1 MISSFDAKGSNFMG
15 SVRQSHQRSGRDSF
29 SSPVAVSHHRVAQK
43 KTSVASKLIFVLG
56 GARSGKSSFALQQGK
71 SKSPRAFVA
80 TGEPFDQ
87 EMAGRI
93 RKHQQSRG
101 RGWVTIEIPTRIS
114 EWLAEQ
120 GAGYPSIV
128 VDCLTLWLNN
138 LLRDKV
144 RPSQVPTQ
152 VKAFLRSARACPGQI
167 VVVSNE
173 LGLGLVPGDPIS
185 RSFRD
190 VTGRMNQLVAAEA
203 DEVYFLVSGLPLR
216 LK

>member
-1 MISSFDAKGSNFMG
+1 MH
-15 SVRQSHQRSGRDSF
+15 SVRPSHQRSVRDSF
-29 SSPVAVSHHRVAQK
+29 SLPVTVPGPRVAQK
-43 KTSVASKLIFVLG
+43 KTHVSSKLIFVLG
-56 GARSGKSSFALQQGK
+56 GARSGKSTFALQQGK
-71 SKSPRAFVA
+71 SQSPRAFVA

-93 RKHQQSRG
+93 QKHQRSRG
-101 RGWVTIEIPTRIS
+101 RGWATIEIPTRIS
-114 EWLAEQ
+114 EWLAEE
-120 GAGYPSIV
+120 GSGYSSIV

-144 RPSQVPTQ
+144 RPSQVPTH
-152 VKAFLRSARACPGQI
+152 VRAFLRSARACPGQV

-173 LGLGLVPGDPIS
+173 LGLGLVPGDAIS

-190 VTGRMNQLVAAEA
+190 VAGRMNQLVAAEA
-203 DEVYFLVSGLPLR
+203 DEVYLLVSGLPLR

>member
-1 MISSFDAKGSNFMG
+1 MG
-15 SVRQSHQRSGRDSF
+15 SIRQSHLRPFREGLSPLSKNSGLH
-29 SSPVAVSHHRVAQK
+29 ATK
-43 KTSVASKLIFVLG
+43 KNATDASNLIFVLG
-56 GARSGKSSFALQQGK
+56 GARSGKSTFALQQGK
-71 SKSPRAFVA
+71 AKSPRAFVA

-93 RKHQQSRG
+93 QKHQRSRG
-101 RGWVTIEIPTRIS
+101 RGWATIEISTRIS
-114 EWLAEQ
+114 EWLAEE
-120 GAGYPSIV
+120 GSSYPSIV

-144 RPSQVPTQ
+144 RPSQVPTH
-152 VKAFLRSARACPGQI
+152 VRAFLRSARACRGQV

-173 LGLGLVPGDPIS
+173 LGLGLVPGDAIS

-190 VTGRMNQLVAAEA
+190 VAGRMNQLVAAEA

>member
-1 MISSFDAKGSNFMG
+1 MR
-15 SVRQSHQRSGRDSF
+15 SVRQSHQRSGGDSL
-29 SSPVAVSHHRVAQK
+29 SSPVAVSGPRLAQK
-43 KTSVASKLIFVLG
+43 QTHVPSKLIFVLG

-71 SKSPRAFVA
+71 VKSPRAFVA
-80 TGEPFDQ
+80 TGEPIDQ

-93 RKHQQSRG
+93 QKHQRSRG
-101 RGWVTIEIPTRIS
+101 RGWVTIEMPTGIS

-120 GAGYPSIV
+120 GSGYPSIV

-138 LLRDKV
+138 LLRNKV
-144 RPSQVPTQ
+144 RPSQVPTY
-152 VKAFLRSARACPGQI
+152 VRAFLRSARACPGQI

-173 LGLGLVPGDPIS
+173 LGLGLVPGDAIS

-190 VTGRMNQLVAAEA
+190 VAGRMNQLVAAEA